1 MILPRDQQVATDFAT
16 KKVLLIGDA
25 MIDAY
30 LWGASN
36 RMSPE
41 APVPVID
48 VHKKESRLGG
58 AANVALN
65 LKTLGAQ
72 VLLVTAIGQDAAG
85 IQLQDMLVAG
95 EFDDRGIFSDADRVT
110 SVKTRIISNNR
121 HVLRV
126 DEEVVKPVSK
136 PDAFLKHIEWCMH
149 LQKWDVLLLQD
160 YDKGVLDEVTIPHIL
175 DLAHQKDIPVVVD
188 PKKKNFLRYKRVR
201 LFKPNLKEL
210 EAGLGICVDPTSTS
224 SIQHSLKELR
234 SQLESDAVLV
244 TLSEHGVAF
253 FDGTLFW
260 QPAYKRHIVD
270 VSGAGDT
277 VISIAALAIASGY
290 DSKTIAALAN
300 LAGGLVCEHAGVVPI
315 TLPLLKPHL
324 QNS

>member
-1 MILPRDQQVATDFAT
+1 MILPEYQQVATDFAT

-72 VLLVTAIGQDAAG
+72 VLLVTAIGQDSAG
-85 IQLQDMLVAG
+85 RQLHDMLVAG
-95 EFDDRGIFSDADRVT
+95 EFDDHGIFTDLQRVT

-126 DEEVVKPVSK
+126 DEEVVTPVS
-136 PDAFLKHIEWCMH
+136 DSHAFLKHIERCMDM
-149 LQKWDVLLLQD
+149 QTWDVVLLQD
-160 YDKGVLDEVTIPHIL
+160 YDKGVLDEVTIPFIL
-175 DLAHQKDIPVVVD
+175 DLAIQKGIPVVVD
-188 PKKKNFLRYKRVR
+188 PKKKNFLRYKGVR

-210 EAGLGICVDPTSTS
+210 EAGLGISVNPTSAS
-224 SIQHSLKELR
+224 EIQSALEALR
-234 SQLESDAVLV
+234 SQLDASAVLV
-244 TLSEHGVAF
+244 TLSEYGAAF
-253 FDGTLFW
+253 FDGNLFW
-260 QPAYKRHIVD
+260 QPVYKRDIVD

-277 VISIAALAIASGY
+277 VISIAALAIACGY
-290 DSKTIAALAN
+290 DSKTITALAN
-300 LAGGLVCEHAGVVPI
+300 LAGGLVCEYAGVVPI